1 MPDFDS
7 SDLVTE
13 IEKLAPEEIDEL
25 PFGSIRLDQ
34 DLRVTFYSLA
44 EGRLSGYGD
53 RPAIGR
59 IFFSEIAPCMGNEEF
74 LGRIDK
80 ARARGTLDMEFNWIG
95 DFSDPNRELR
105 VRVKSAGKDGI
116 WIFLQRPA

>member
-7 SDLVTE
+7 PDLVTE

-25 PFGSIRLDQ
+25 PFGSIRLDR

-53 RPAIGR
+53 RPTIGR
-59 IFFSEIAPCMGNEEF
+59 IFFSEIAPCMGSEEF

-95 DFSDPNRELR
+95 DFSDLNRELR
-105 VRVKSAGKDGI
+105 VRVKSAGTDGI

>member
-1 MPDFDS
+1 MVDFDAP
-7 SDLVTE
+7 DLVQQV
-13 IEKLAPEEIDEL
+13 EKLAPEEIDEL

-59 IFFSEIAPCMGNEEF
+59 IFFSEIAPCMSNELF
-74 LGRIDK
+74 LGRIDQ
-80 ARARGTLDMEFNWIG
+80 ARARGTLDMEFGWIG
-95 DFSDPNRELR
+95 DFSDPNREIR
-105 VRVKSAGKDGI
+105 VRVRSAGQDGI